1 MISCCC
7 DGWCFQDRDLLS
19 FSDNNDLCDGSMD
32 ADAESLIALYSF
44 WVQEGILET
53 VIFQPLSFILISRVS
68 LPDLGLLFPNAP
80 LTELLLSLEKMRKD
94 EDLPF
99 LSRVK
104 LCLPHDILF
113 QKKTLRF
120 FVCRILRRIKC
131 PCVVC
136 FFPPKLKDDVII
148 IVEVITL
155 QSPFRQKKSCVRKI
169 HTTWLH
175 D

>member
-1 MISCCC
+1 MDDVFKTGIFSRFPITMIFAMDQWMQMLKAS
-7 DGWCFQDRDLLS
+7 LLFIHS
-19 FSDNNDLCDGSMD
+19 GV
-32 ADAESLIALYSF
+32 E
-44 WVQEGILET
+44 QRILET

-155 QSPFRQKKSCVRKI
+155 QSLFRQKKSCVRKI